1 MKFKRDNRRKVLAS
15 LDMTPLIDVVFQLL
29 IFFMVSS
36 TFVVQSSVPI
46 ELPEAEGADQLE
58 SKEMSI
64 TLVYGT
70 GGPEDGGEIFV
81 NDISITNWTQ
91 LTRSLVELRERD
103 PEALVLIRPDARVPT
118 ERLVKVLG
126 FANSVGIKNYGIAAT
141 SPMPER

>member
-64 TLVYGT
+64 TLVYGAGVPRT
-70 GGPEDGGEIFV
+70 AAKFLLT
-81 NDISITNWTQ
+81 ISPLPIGHN
-91 LTRSLVELRERD
+91 
-103 PEALVLIRPDARVPT
+103 
-118 ERLVKVLG
+118 
-126 FANSVGIKNYGIAAT
+126 
-141 SPMPER
+141 

>member
-1 MKFKRDNRRKVLAS
+1 MKFKRDNRRKVQAT

-58 SKEMSI
+58 SKEMAI

-70 GGPEDGGEIFV
+70 GGPEDGGEIFI
-81 NDISITNWTQ
+81 NDVSITNWTQ
-91 LTRSLVELRERD
+91 LTRALVDLRERD

-141 SPMPER
+141 SPAAER